1 MDDDDKRKG
10 KKTKDTGG
18 VKRPASGPIL
28 TNPKQAGDPDSPSL
42 PDFGQSVE
50 AGGVD

>member
-1 MDDDDKRKG
+1 MTDDKRQA
-10 KKTKDTGG
+10 KKPVETDG
-18 VKRPASGPIL
+18 VRRPATKPVL
-28 TNPKQAGDPDSPSL
+28 KNPKQAGDPDSPAL